1 MLTEDQKA
9 NNSYHHGNVKEA
21 LVDVAMQLIE
31 ADEVELI
38 SLRRLSKE
46 VGVTP
51 SAVYNHFS
59 DKNALMLAI
68 KLRLY
73 EDFNRFFDGRSS
85 QTDNPEQALLEM
97 CLAYYHF
104 SQEQPSSFHFLFSST
119 LPLEWSTPE
128 MVEISCR
135 SIVKTRRLVLKIYEK
150 YQISCNEE
158 AIVNTTLLVWSQL
171 HGIVTLKNSGSI
183 QAAVA
188 YQDWPESC
196 ALAHDEEVEQLIRN
210 HVEMTVNAILNSQRS
225 GSHH

>member
-73 EDFNRFFDGRSS
+73 EDFNRFFEGRSS
-85 QTDNPEQALLEM
+85 QTENPEQALLEM

-104 SQEQPSSFHFLFSST
+104 SQEQPSRFHFLFSST
-119 LPLEWSTPE
+119 LPLEWSTPQ

-135 SIVKTRRLVLKIYEK
+135 GIVKTRRLVLKIYEK
-150 YQISCNEE
+150 YQIPCDEE
-158 AIVNTTLLVWSQL
+158 AAVNTTLLVWSQL

-188 YQDWPESC
+188 YQDWPPSC